1 MKFVDFWEEIEEID
15 SKNFT
20 MILLQSIIKKSKF
33 LH

>member
-1 MKFVDFWEEIEEID
+1 MKFVEFWEEIN

-20 MILLQSIIKKSKF
+20 MILLQSIIKKTKF